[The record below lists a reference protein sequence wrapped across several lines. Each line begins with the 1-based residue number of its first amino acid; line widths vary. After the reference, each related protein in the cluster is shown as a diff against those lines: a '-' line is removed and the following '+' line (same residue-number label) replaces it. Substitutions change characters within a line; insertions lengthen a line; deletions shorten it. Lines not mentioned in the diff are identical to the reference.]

1 MQSRIFKTAALALA
15 ATGMAAAAAPASA
28 APLFDGGPVQLEES
42 WNHGRGHHEH
52 WKHGRGH
59 DRDYHREGYSYRDR
73 YYGDRYNRYE
83 PRRVWR
89 GDDGR
94 YYCKRDDGTTGLVI
108 GALLGGVVGN
118 QVAGRGDRG
127 LGTVIG
133 AVGGGL
139 LGRSIDRDGSR
150 CR

>member
-1 MQSRIFKTAALALA
+1 MPARIFMTAALALA
-15 ATGMAAAAAPASA
+15 VTGMVAVATPASA
-28 APLFDGGPVQLEES
+28 AQVFDPDQVQMEGS
-42 WNHGRGHHEH
+42 WNHGRGHHKH
-52 WKHGRGH
+52 WEHGRGH
-59 DRDYHREGYSYRDR
+59 DRDYYRDGYSYRDR
-73 YYGDRYNRYE
+73 YYGDRYRQRE
-83 PRRVWR
+83 VWR
-89 GDDGR
+89 GHDGR
-94 YYCKRDDGTTGLVI
+94 YYCRRDDGTTGLVI

-118 QVAGRGDRG
+118 EVAGHGDRT